1 MQEGR
6 HATMGD
12 RRYDIG
18 NEQDRVMRPLT
29 REQAMRL
36 LRSVPMGRIAFTY
49 HAMPAIRPVNHI
61 VDEAGR
67 IVIRSHEGA
76 AIVTAADAKRGTVVS
91 YEADQIDTDAR
102 AGWTVIV
109 TGLAWIVDEPGQ
121 AAAYRRHLHPWV
133 TGQLD
138 YIITIEPTIITAFE
152 LIRGRNGTPAHL
164 LA

>member
-1 MQEGR
+1 
-6 HATMGD
+6 MGD

-18 NEQDRVMRPLT
+18 NEQERMMRPLT

-49 HAMPAIRPVNHI
+49 HAMPAIRPVNHM

-76 AIVTAADAKRGTVVS
+76 SIVTAADAKRGTVVS

-109 TGLAWIVDEPGQ
+109 IGLARIVDEPGQ
-121 AAAYRRHLHPWV
+121 AAVYRRHLHPWV

-138 YIITIEPTIITAFE
+138 YIIIIEPTIVTAFE
-152 LIRGRNGTPAHL
+152 LIRGRNGTPTHL